1 MSAATLSQLA
11 IVRSA
16 ALRELLGGISAMT
29 LHRWQNRPTNPLP
42 AAHTYPGSRTKFW
55 YVHEI
60 ETYLA
65 SGQSS
70 GQASGQPTAS
80 ATANSV

>member
-1 MSAATLSQLA
+1 MSAPATLSQMR
-11 IVRSA
+11 IVRSK

-60 ETYLA
+60 EAY
-65 SGQSS
+65 
-70 GQASGQPTAS
+70 QASGHPTVSAS
-80 ATANSV
+80 TSVAARQVRS